1 MIIKILLF
9 ILFYFILFVG
19 IMNNLSKFVYRCEDG
34 KMGCEY
40 IIVIVYNRREIFYK
54 GLSIRH
60 EERESWKSNSEIK
73 WDRTPVLFHH

>member
-54 GLSIRH
+54 GL
-60 EERESWKSNSEIK
+60 
-73 WDRTPVLFHH
+73 